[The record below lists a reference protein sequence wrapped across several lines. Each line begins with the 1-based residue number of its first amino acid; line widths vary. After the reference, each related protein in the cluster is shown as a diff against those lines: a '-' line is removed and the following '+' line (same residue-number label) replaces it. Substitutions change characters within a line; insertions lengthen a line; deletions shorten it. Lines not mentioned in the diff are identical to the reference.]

1 MNFNIQYENPNESL
15 LTRLFK
21 VRGIQD
27 NVENFL
33 NPKLADYWL
42 DPFLLNDMG
51 IAVDRIIRAL
61 KNNEKI
67 MIFGDYDVDGV
78 TSSWAI
84 YKFIT
89 KFLNYRNVS
98 VQYPDRIKDG
108 YGMKNNHIDEIKNKG
123 VSLIITVDNGIASV
137 NEVLYAKEKGIDV
150 IITDHHKEHDEIPQ
164 AFAVVNPQISSNYE
178 FKGLAGVGVA
188 FKLINAILSKSK
200 FNADEKNQIF
210 NYFLPIVA
218 IGTVADV
225 VPLIHENRVI
235 VKNGLDLI
243 NNQRHKIPSSLS
255 GFLNYLNLKKN
266 VDTFHI
272 GFVIGPRINA
282 GGRIQSPYDSL
293 NILLYSGKEQ
303 HAYLEKIDE
312 INTERRKLQETA
324 FKIAEEALKHQE
336 KILIVSNDEF
346 HEGIVGIV
354 AGRIAEKYNKPS
366 VIFKIDK
373 EKNMAVAS
381 LRGPGYF
388 DIMDMLS
395 KIGDKLLRFGGH
407 KHAGGLAVD
416 LDKLDEVKD
425 FFENYCRENIKDSDL
440 EKSFKV
446 DTKIYSHEWNNET
459 LNDIEKLAP
468 FGEGN
473 KEPVFLIEN
482 FQINKIEKVGK
493 NGNGH
498 MKMYGIWDDK
508 KINSLFRGKGSECD
522 KIEKKKVNL
531 VGKARKDSFNG
542 GYFLDGVDWR

>member
-21 VRGIQD
+21 VRWIQD

-42 DPFLLNDMG
+42 DPFLLNDMW

-67 MIFGDYDVDGV
+67 MIFWDYDVDGV

-108 YGMKNNHIDEIKNKG
+108 YGMKNNHIDEIKNKW
-123 VSLIITVDNGIASV
+123 VSLIITVDNWIASV
-137 NEVLYAKEKGIDV
+137 NEVLYAKEKWIDV

-178 FKGLAGVGVA
+178 FKWLAWVGVA

-218 IGTVADV
+218 IWTVADV

-235 VKNGLDLI
+235 VKNWLDLI

-255 GFLNYLNLKKN
+255 WFLNYLNLKKN

-272 GFVIGPRINA
+272 WFVIWPRINA
-282 GGRIQSPYDSL
+282 WGRIQSPYDSL
-293 NILLYSGKEQ
+293 NILLYSWKEQ

-381 LRGPGYF
+381 LRWPWYF

-395 KIGDKLLRFGGH
+395 KIWDKLLRFGWH
-407 KHAGGLAVD
+407 KHAWWLAVD

-498 MKMYGIWDDK
+498 MKMYWIWDDK
-508 KINSLFRGKGSECD
+508 KINSLFRWKWSECD

-531 VGKARKDSFNG
+531 VWKARKDSFNG
-542 GYFLDGVDWR
+542 GYFLDWVDWR